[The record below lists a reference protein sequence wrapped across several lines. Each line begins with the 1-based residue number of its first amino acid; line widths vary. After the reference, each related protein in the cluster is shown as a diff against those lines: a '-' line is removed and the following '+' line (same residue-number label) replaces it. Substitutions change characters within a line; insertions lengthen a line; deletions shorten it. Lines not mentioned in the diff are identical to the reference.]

1 MPELRILHHEQISYF
16 YTTVLLMAENRK
28 HVSCNQDVAH
38 IKLKIPLNQVYL
50 IPDLFNAKMLAVLS
64 K

>member
-1 MPELRILHHEQISYF
+1 
-16 YTTVLLMAENRK
+16 MAENRK